1 MAKGAAARAAAR
13 KQRDKWKSKRWF
25 TIRAPRHPW
34 SFRVIGETIAEDEEQ
49 LIGRHY
55 EMVQNELDGDFSKM
69 HVKVQFRISG
79 VVGADALT
87 EYIGHELLKD
97 HIRRQVRRDRGKIDD
112 TVDVVTEDGFYIR
125 IKPLM
130 ISRHRI
136 KGSQKQQMR
145 TLARDIIL
153 KAGAT
158 STWVDFQKATLDGT
172 LEAQIREAASKIQ
185 PIRDVMIRRTQLMQS
200 GVVTKDGPTLEQVID
215 DERAAQE
222 EAENV
227 IEEIG
232 EDEEIDIPVDELPD
246 SIIEAVAEAV
256 PGGEISEAE
265 LEKEDGETVYEVT
278 VEKDGKKIEVELS
291 LEGEVLEVE
300 EDESGEFAGDVDYES
315 MTVAQLKELLKEAG
329 KPVSGKKAE
338 LIERLKE

>member
-87 EYIGHELLKD
+87 EYIGHEFLKD

-130 ISRHRI
+130 ISRHRS

-153 KAGAT
+153 KVGAT

-200 GVVTKDGPTLEQVID
+200 GVVTKDGPTLEQVIE
-215 DERAAQE
+215 DERAAQDEADSVAE
-222 EAENV
+222 E
-227 IEEIG
+227 IEEG
-232 EDEEIDIPVDELPD
+232 EE
-246 SIIEAVAEAV
+246 
-256 PGGEISEAE
+256 
-265 LEKEDGETVYEVT
+265 
-278 VEKDGKKIEVELS
+278 IEVESS
-291 LEGEVLEVE
+291 LEEETPEVE
-300 EDESGEFAGDVDYES
+300 EEESGESVGEVDYES
-315 MTVAQLKELLKEAG
+315 MTVVQLKELLKQAG

>member
-87 EYIGHELLKD
+87 EYIGHEFLKD

-153 KAGAT
+153 KVGAT

-200 GVVTKDGPTLEQVID
+200 GVVTKDGPTLEQVIE
-215 DERAAQE
+215 DERAAQD
-222 EAENV
+222 EADSV
-227 IEEIG
+227 AEEIE
-232 EDEEIDIPVDELPD
+232 EDEEI
-246 SIIEAVAEAV
+246 
-256 PGGEISEAE
+256 
-265 LEKEDGETVYEVT
+265 
-278 VEKDGKKIEVELS
+278 EVEAS
-291 LEGEVLEVE
+291 LEEEALEVE
-300 EDESGEFAGDVDYES
+300 EEESGESVGEVDYES
-315 MTVAQLKELLKEAG
+315 MTVVQLKELLKQAG

>member
-87 EYIGHELLKD
+87 EYIGHEFLKD

-153 KAGAT
+153 KVGAT

-200 GVVTKDGPTLEQVID
+200 GVVTKDGPTLEQVIE
-215 DERAAQE
+215 DERAAQDEADSVAE
-222 EAENV
+222 E
-227 IEEIG
+227 IEEG
-232 EDEEIDIPVDELPD
+232 EE
-246 SIIEAVAEAV
+246 
-256 PGGEISEAE
+256 
-265 LEKEDGETVYEVT
+265 
-278 VEKDGKKIEVELS
+278 IEVESS
-291 LEGEVLEVE
+291 LEEETPEVE
-300 EDESGEFAGDVDYES
+300 EEESGESVEEVDYES
-315 MTVAQLKELLKEAG
+315 MTVVHLKELLKQAG

-338 LIERLKE
+338 LIERLME

>member
-87 EYIGHELLKD
+87 EYIGHEFLKD

-153 KAGAT
+153 KVGAT

-200 GVVTKDGPTLEQVID
+200 GVVTKDGPTLEQVIE
-215 DERAAQE
+215 DERAAQD
-222 EAENV
+222 EANSV
-227 IEEIG
+227 TEEIE
-232 EDEEIDIPVDELPD
+232 EDEEI
-246 SIIEAVAEAV
+246 
-256 PGGEISEAE
+256 
-265 LEKEDGETVYEVT
+265 
-278 VEKDGKKIEVELS
+278 EVES
-291 LEGEVLEVE
+291 NLEEEALEVE
-300 EDESGEFAGDVDYES
+300 EEQSGESVGEVDYES
-315 MTVAQLKELLKEAG
+315 MTVVQLKELLKQAG